1 MYTKL
6 YYELY
11 SIACVVLIFGLA
23 RILHSAGDLF
33 LHDAFRDKPQMAQ
46 AVARLLDIGF
56 YLVSAG
62 YVAITLRSWEPFN
75 TIADVAAVLATKLGI
90 FLLLL
95 GFLHIFNI
103 LILAIFRGRR
113 EASPAPAVS

>member
-1 MYTKL
+1 MFETW
-6 YYELY
+6 YYVLY
-11 SIACVVLIFGLA
+11 SLLCAALVFGLA
-23 RILHSAGDLF
+23 RVLHWAGDVF
-33 LHDAFRDKPQMAQ
+33 LHDSFRNRPDLGR

-62 YVAITLRSWEPFN
+62 Y
-75 TIADVAAVLATKLGI
+75 IALTFSSETGFRTAGDVANAVTLKVGF

-95 GFLHIFNI
+95 GFLHGFNL

-113 EASPAPAVS
+113 DAGTLPAVS